1 MKIVP
6 NRTMRLGGRR
16 VEFGKAVDV
25 PKDDAALALR
35 HGWAVEAPAKRS
47 PAPKADATAPGE
59 ATQDAAAPA
68 ADATPAAAE

>member
-16 VEFGKAVDV
+16 VEFGKTVDV
-25 PKDDAALALR
+25 PEDDAALALR

-47 PAPKADATAPGE
+47 PAPKADATASGE